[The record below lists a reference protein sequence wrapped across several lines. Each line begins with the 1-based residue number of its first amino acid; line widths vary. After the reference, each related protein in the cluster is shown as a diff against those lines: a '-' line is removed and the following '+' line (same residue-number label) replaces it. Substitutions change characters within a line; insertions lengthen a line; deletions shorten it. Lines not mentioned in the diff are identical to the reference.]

1 MIYDSAL
8 LAMIRIL
15 IFAGLLLFQS
25 DDPEPDKPVSC
36 DNYLQTP
43 AEMRCHCA
51 RDRQEC
57 RGLPEPRANVELD
70 HSCKTY
76 CRMQHCNCAGH
87 GCRS

>member
-1 MIYDSAL
+1 
-8 LAMIRIL
+8 MIRIL
-15 IFAGLLLFQS
+15 FLAMAAFLLQ
-25 DDPEPDKPVSC
+25 DDTPEPDKPVSC

-57 RGLPEPRANVELD
+57 HGLPEPRANVELD